1 MEGPRW
7 LSVAIDCMGGGR
19 VSAVC
24 VHLGALAPHPSAIV
38 LTIFSAE
45 CLASLCAPQPQLLA
59 S

>member
-1 MEGPRW
+1 MVERGHR
-7 LSVAIDCMGGGR
+7 LHGGGR

-38 LTIFSAE
+38 LTMFSAE